1 MNVFVFILMF
11 LFVPDTS
18 GYTLEELD
26 YVFAVPTR
34 RFISYQIRKV
44 LPWALRRYLLFRRGE
59 HLEPLYQ
66 FQRSGRQVPA
76 RDATVA

>member
-1 MNVFVFILMF
+1 MRAVSISGMNVCVFILMF

-34 RFISYQIRKV
+34 RFISYQIRQV
-44 LPWALRRYLLFRRGE
+44 CYCPTILCVMCYYMLHFR
-59 HLEPLYQ
+59 
-66 FQRSGRQVPA
+66 F
-76 RDATVA
+76 